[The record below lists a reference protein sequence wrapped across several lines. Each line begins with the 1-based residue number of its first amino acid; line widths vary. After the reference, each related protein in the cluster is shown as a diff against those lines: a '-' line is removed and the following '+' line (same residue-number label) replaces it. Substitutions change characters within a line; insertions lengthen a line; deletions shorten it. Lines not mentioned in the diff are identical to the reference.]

1 MRLFFLFFIVILYGC
16 ATPDLNAPIVYK
28 MEIQQG
34 NEIDSEMLLKLKPGM
49 TKSQVKFI
57 LGTPLIADS
66 FHKDR
71 WDYLYVINTYDSTK
85 NKLGFT
91 ERRHVVLN
99 FEKELL
105 KAITG
110 EVIPS
115 KGDLDVNE
123 KEKLKEHVI
132 TRETNNEMQGEE
144 GSWVDKMKFWES
156 DEANQAEVKETQR
169 KEIDQEIK
177 KAEEIKQMQSDKQNQ
192 NKPEKNKTE
201 EKTENKKTPTA
212 NEETK
217 KEEDSWIDKMKFWE
231 SDEPKQI
238 EVNEMEKEKIKDSIQ
253 IEKEN
258 QTEKIREKVIQE
270 VEVENKMLDT
280 KDSVN
285 AVIRK
290 DISQEKEEEQLK
302 VKENDLKEQA
312 ESKQDIIDNKSDE
325 PDYFDLMLE
334 KIGF

>member
-1 MRLFFLFFIVILYGC
+1 MRLFFLFFIFILNGC
-16 ATPDLNAPIVYK
+16 ATPDLNTPIVYK

-91 ERRHVVLN
+91 ERRHVMLN

-105 KAITG
+105 KTITG

-115 KGDLDVNE
+115 KGDLDLNK

-132 TRETNNEMQGEE
+132 TKETNNEMQSEE
-144 GSWVDKMKFWES
+144 GSWMDKMKFWES

-169 KEIDQEIK
+169 KETDQEIK
-177 KAEEIKQMQSDKQNQ
+177 KVEETKQMQSDKKNQ
-192 NKPEKNKTE
+192 NKPDKNKTE
-201 EKTENKKTPTA
+201 EKTENKKAATV

-217 KEEDSWIDKMKFWE
+217 KEEDSWIDKIKFWE
-231 SDEPKQI
+231 SDEPSQTK
-238 EVNEMEKEKIKDSIQ
+238 VNEMKKEEIKDSIQ
-253 IEKEN
+253 KDKEN
-258 QTEKIREKVIQE
+258 QTEKMREEVIQE
-270 VEVENKMLDT
+270 FEVENKILDT

-285 AVIRK
+285 EVIRK
-290 DISQEKEEEQLK
+290 DFFQEKEVEQLK

-312 ESKQDIIDNKSDE
+312 ESKQDIIDDKSDE

>member
-1 MRLFFLFFIVILYGC
+1 MRLFFLFFIFILNGC
-16 ATPDLNAPIVYK
+16 ATPDLNTPIVYK

-71 WDYLYVINTYDSTK
+71 WDYLYVINTYDNTK

-105 KAITG
+105 KGITG

-115 KGDLDVNE
+115 NGDSDVKK

-132 TRETNNEMQGEE
+132 TNETNNAMQGEE
-144 GSWVDKMKFWES
+144 DSWMEKIKFWES
-156 DEANQAEVKETQR
+156 DETNQTIENETNI
-169 KEIDQEIK
+169 KKIDQKIK
-177 KAEEIKQMQSDKQNQ
+177 RVEETKQIQSDKKNQ
-192 NKPEKNKTE
+192 NKLEINRTE
-201 EKTENKKTPTA
+201 EITENKKVPLV
-212 NEETK
+212 NKEIK
-217 KEEDSWIDKMKFWE
+217 KEEDSWIDKIKFWD
-231 SDEPKQI
+231 SDKANQN
-238 EVNEMEKEKIKDSIQ
+238 EVDEMRKEDIKDNIKND
-253 IEKEN
+253 KEN
-258 QTEKIREKVIQE
+258 QTEKIREKVITE
-270 VEVENKMLDT
+270 VEVENEILDT

-285 AVIRK
+285 EVIRK
-290 DISQEKEEEQLK
+290 DISQEKEIEQLK
-302 VKENDLKEQA
+302 AKENDLREQA
-312 ESKQDIIDNKSDE
+312 KSKQDIINEKSDK

>member
-115 KGDLDVNE
+115 KGDIDVNK
-123 KEKLKEHVI
+123 KEKLKEYVI
-132 TRETNNEMQGEE
+132 TKETNNEMQSEE
-144 GSWVDKMKFWES
+144 DSWVDKMKFWES
-156 DEANQAEVKETQR
+156 DES
-169 KEIDQEIK
+169 
-177 KAEEIKQMQSDKQNQ
+177 KQM
-192 NKPEKNKTE
+192 
-201 EKTENKKTPTA
+201 
-212 NEETK
+212 
-217 KEEDSWIDKMKFWE
+217 
-231 SDEPKQI
+231 
-238 EVNEMEKEKIKDSIQ
+238 EVNKIKKEKIKDRIQ
-253 IEKEN
+253 NEKEN
-258 QTEKIREKVIQE
+258 QTEKIREEVIQE

-285 AVIRK
+285 EVIRK
-290 DISQEKEEEQLK
+290 DISQEKAVEQLK

>member
-1 MRLFFLFFIVILYGC
+1 MRLFFLFFIFILNGC
-16 ATPDLNAPIVYK
+16 ATPDLNTPIVYK

-71 WDYLYVINTYDSTK
+71 WDYLYVINTNDSTK

-105 KAITG
+105 KGITG

-115 KGDLDVNE
+115 NGDLDVKK

-132 TRETNNEMQGEE
+132 TNETNNAMQGEE
-144 GSWVDKMKFWES
+144 DSWMEKIKFWES
-156 DEANQAEVKETQR
+156 DETNQTIENETNI
-169 KEIDQEIK
+169 KEIDQKIK
-177 KAEEIKQMQSDKQNQ
+177 RVEETKQIQSDKKNQ
-192 NKPEKNKTE
+192 NKLEINRTE
-201 EKTENKKTPTA
+201 EITENKKVPLV
-212 NEETK
+212 NKEMK
-217 KEEDSWIDKMKFWE
+217 KEEDSWIDKIKFWE

-238 EVNEMEKEKIKDSIQ
+238 EVNEIKKEKIKDSIQ
-253 IEKEN
+253 NEKEN

-285 AVIRK
+285 EVIRK
-290 DISQEKEEEQLK
+290 DISQEKEEERSR
-302 VKENDLKEQA
+302 VKKNNLREQA
-312 ESKQDIIDNKSDE
+312 ESKQDIIDSKSDE

>member
-1 MRLFFLFFIVILYGC
+1 MRLFFLFFIFILNGC

-105 KAITG
+105 KTITG

-115 KGDLDVNE
+115 KGDLDVNK
-123 KEKLKEHVI
+123 KEKLKEYVI
-132 TRETNNEMQGEE
+132 TKEMNNEIQSEE
-144 GSWVDKMKFWES
+144 DSWMDKMKFWES
-156 DEANQAEVKETQR
+156 DEADQAEVKQKQK
-169 KEIDQEIK
+169 KEVDQEIK
-177 KAEEIKQMQSDKQNQ
+177 KVEETKQMQSDKKNQ
-192 NKPEKNKTE
+192 NKPDKNKTE
-201 EKTENKKTPTA
+201 EKTENKKAATV

-217 KEEDSWIDKMKFWE
+217 KEEDSWIDKIKFWE
-231 SDEPKQI
+231 SDETSQTK
-238 EVNEMEKEKIKDSIQ
+238 VNEMKKEEIKDSIQ
-253 IEKEN
+253 KDKEN
-258 QTEKIREKVIQE
+258 QTEKIREEVIQE
-270 VEVENKMLDT
+270 VEVENKILDT

-285 AVIRK
+285 EVIRK
-290 DISQEKEEEQLK
+290 DIFQEKEVEQLK

-312 ESKQDIIDNKSDE
+312 ESKQDIIDDKSDE

>member
-1 MRLFFLFFIVILYGC
+1 MRLFFLFFILILNGC
-16 ATPDLNAPIVYK
+16 ATPDLNTPIVYK

-105 KAITG
+105 NSIETN
-110 EVIPS
+110 IRIS
-115 KGDLDVNE
+115 
-123 KEKLKEHVI
+123 LKE
-132 TRETNNEMQGEE
+132 
-144 GSWVDKMKFWES
+144 
-156 DEANQAEVKETQR
+156 
-169 KEIDQEIK
+169 
-177 KAEEIKQMQSDKQNQ
+177 
-192 NKPEKNKTE
+192 NK
-201 EKTENKKTPTA
+201 
-212 NEETK
+212 
-217 KEEDSWIDKMKFWE
+217 
-231 SDEPKQI
+231 
-238 EVNEMEKEKIKDSIQ
+238 
-253 IEKEN
+253 KEN

-270 VEVENKMLDT
+270 VEVENNMLDT

-285 AVIRK
+285 EVIRK
-290 DISQEKEEEQLK
+290 DISQEKEEERSR
-302 VKENDLKEQA
+302 VKNNNLREQA
-312 ESKQDIIDNKSDE
+312 ESKQDIIDSKSDE

>member
-1 MRLFFLFFIVILYGC
+1 MRLFFLFFIFILNGC
-16 ATPDLNAPIVYK
+16 ATPDLNTPIVYK

-71 WDYLYVINTYDSTK
+71 WDYLYVINKYDSTK
-85 NKLGFT
+85 NKLGFA

-105 KAITG
+105 KGITG

-115 KGDLDVNE
+115 KGDSDSKK

-132 TRETNNEMQGEE
+132 TKKTNNTMQGEE
-144 GSWVDKMKFWES
+144 DSWMEKIKFWKSDETNQTKVNETNIKEIDQKIKKVEETKQIQSDKKNQNKLETNKTEEITENKKVPLINTEMKKKEDSWIDKIKFWES
-156 DEANQAEVKETQR
+156 DEANQNR
-169 KEIDQEIK
+169 
-177 KAEEIKQMQSDKQNQ
+177 
-192 NKPEKNKTE
+192 
-201 EKTENKKTPTA
+201 
-212 NEETK
+212 
-217 KEEDSWIDKMKFWE
+217 
-231 SDEPKQI
+231 
-238 EVNEMEKEKIKDSIQ
+238 VNEMRKKEIKDSIKND
-253 IEKEN
+253 KEN
-258 QTEKIREKVIQE
+258 TEKIREKVITE
-270 VEVENKMLDT
+270 VEVENEILDT
-280 KDSVN
+280 KDSLN
-285 AVIRK
+285 EFIRK
-290 DISQEKEEEQLK
+290 DISQEKEVEKLK
-302 VKENDLKEQA
+302 AKENDLREQA
-312 ESKQDIIDNKSDE
+312 ESKQDIINDKSVE

>member
-1 MRLFFLFFIVILYGC
+1 MRLFFLFFILILYGC

-105 KAITG
+105 KGITG

-115 KGDLDVNE
+115 NGDSDVNK
-123 KEKLKEHVI
+123 KEKLKEYVI
-132 TRETNNEMQGEE
+132 TKETNNEMQSEE
-144 GSWVDKMKFWES
+144 GSWMDKMKFWES

-169 KEIDQEIK
+169 KETDQEIK
-177 KAEEIKQMQSDKQNQ
+177 KVEETKQMQSDKKNQ
-192 NKPEKNKTE
+192 NKPDKNKTE
-201 EKTENKKTPTA
+201 EKTENKKAATV

-217 KEEDSWIDKMKFWE
+217 KEEDSWIDKIKFWE
-231 SDEPKQI
+231 SDEPSQTK
-238 EVNEMEKEKIKDSIQ
+238 VNEMKKEETKNSIQ
-253 IEKEN
+253 KDNEN
-258 QTEKIREKVIQE
+258 RTEKIREEVIQE

-285 AVIRK
+285 EVIKK
-290 DISQEKEEEQLK
+290 DISQEKEEELLR
-302 VKENDLKEQA
+302 VKDNDLKEQV
-312 ESKQDIIDNKSDE
+312 ESKQDIIDSKSDE